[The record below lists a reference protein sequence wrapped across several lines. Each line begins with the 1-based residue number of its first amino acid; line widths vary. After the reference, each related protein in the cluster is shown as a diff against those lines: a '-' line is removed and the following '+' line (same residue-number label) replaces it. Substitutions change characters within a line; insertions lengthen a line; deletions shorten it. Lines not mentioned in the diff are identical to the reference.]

1 MTPQEIFVGRLR
13 RHRERNH
20 ISLDDIAGDTRIKRE
35 LLEAFERN
43 DLSGWPRGLYARAWI
58 RAYAS
63 AIGVDAIDAVEEFCR
78 LFPQGDRRVRP
89 TIKQIAAIVA
99 SPSEY
104 RDEFTGISDIDRRG
118 SAAGDPARRVPAPH
132 INMMPKPRWR
142 DLIVHVGRLLASRF
156 SAPRSVRQ
164 ARPQV
169 R

>member
-13 RHRERNH
+13 RHRERH
-20 ISLDDIAGDTRIKRE
+20 QISLDDIASETRIKRE
-35 LLEAFERN
+35 LLEGLERN
-43 DLSGWPRGLYARAWI
+43 DLSGWPKGLYARAWV

-63 AIGVDAIDAVEEFCR
+63 AIGVDAIDAVDEFCR

-89 TIKQIAAIVA
+89 TIKEIAAIVA

-104 RDEFTGISDIDRRG
+104 RDEFKGLSEVDRRG
-118 SAAGDPARRVPAPH
+118 GALHVNAPH

-142 DLIVHVGRLLASRF
+142 DVITHVGRLLASRF

-164 ARPQV
+164 ARP
-169 R
+169 

>member
-20 ISLDDIAGDTRIKRE
+20 ISLDDIASDTRIKRE
-35 LLEAFERN
+35 LLEGLERN
-43 DLSGWPRGLYARAWI
+43 DLSGWPKGLYARAWV

-63 AIGVDAIDAVEEFCR
+63 AIGVDAIDAVDEFCR

-89 TIKQIAAIVA
+89 TIKEIAAIVA

-104 RDEFTGISDIDRRG
+104 RDEFTGLSEIDRRG
-118 SAAGDPARRVPAPH
+118 AALGVNAPH

-142 DLIVHVGRLLASRF
+142 DVIVHVGRLLTSRF

-164 ARPQV
+164 ARP
-169 R
+169 

>member
-1 MTPQEIFVGRLR
+1 MTPQEIFIGRLR

-20 ISLDDIAGDTRIKRE
+20 ISLDDIASDTRIKRE
-35 LLEAFERN
+35 LLEGFERN

-104 RDEFTGISDIDRRG
+104 RDEFKGISETDRRG
-118 SAAGDPARRVPAPH
+118 AARRVPAPH
-132 INMMPKPRWR
+132 INMISRPRWR
-142 DLIVHVGRLLASRF
+142 EMIVHVGRQIGRAH
-156 SAPRSVRQ
+156 V
-164 ARPQV
+164 
-169 R
+169 